1 MTNNL
6 CKSYIKQVKM
16 FFPTVSMKERLY
28 IKKLSNNI
36 IEYCDDNYVNDIS
49 VLYDVFGRPEEL
61 FGMYLQNIDID
72 TFAKKINLTKILKR
86 FFVAMLIA
94 GLILLVAR
102 IAILAKE
109 NADFQRSLIYY
120 QERVILD

>member
-16 FFPTVSMKERLY
+16 FFPTVSMKERIY
-28 IKKLSNNI
+28 IKKLSDNI
-36 IEYCDDNYVNDIS
+36 IEYCDVK
-49 VLYDVFGRPEEL
+49 LLCF
-61 FGMYLQNIDID
+61 
-72 TFAKKINLTKILKR
+72 
-86 FFVAMLIA
+86 
-94 GLILLVAR
+94 ILLVSR

-109 NADFQRSLIYY
+109 NADFQKSLIHY

>member
-1 MTNNL
+1 
-6 CKSYIKQVKM
+6 M

-94 GLILLVAR
+94 VFILLVAR